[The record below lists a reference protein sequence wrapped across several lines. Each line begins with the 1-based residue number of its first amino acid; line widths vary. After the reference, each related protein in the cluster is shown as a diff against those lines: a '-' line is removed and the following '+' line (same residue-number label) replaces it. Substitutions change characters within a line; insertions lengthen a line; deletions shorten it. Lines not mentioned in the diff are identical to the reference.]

1 MRHTHTHTH
10 RPFRTESLFCAEMG
24 TENDQKSYSTL
35 CWARFHSLCI
45 SFDHCCYMSQNVNNV
60 SSPNA
65 GETKHLD
72 GRYNVNSYVMQND
85 CEKDLEWQREGR
97 KARIV
102 IKWIYI
108 HELIW
113 SIVHEDSKRFN
124 LCLIPNIFVMTLILE
139 LLKFA
144 DSNEIGIK
152 SRVDGGA
159 LSKCHVKCW
168 CAPPL
173 NWNPLLSSKLTNA
186 TNCIFFLS
194 RYCYCIRHAIVAEI
208 KLEQGI
214 SLCCDHG
221 GFI

>member
-113 SIVHEDSKRFN
+113 SIVHEDLKRFN
-124 LCLIPNIFVMTLILE
+124 LCDT
-139 LLKFA
+139 
-144 DSNEIGIK
+144 DSW
-152 SRVDGGA
+152 A
-159 LSKCHVKCW
+159 
-168 CAPPL
+168 
-173 NWNPLLSSKLTNA
+173 
-186 TNCIFFLS
+186 
-194 RYCYCIRHAIVAEI
+194 AEI
-208 KLEQGI
+208 CWFKWNRYKKQGRRRSFVEMPCKMLMRTTVKLGSIIKQQI
-214 SLCCDHG
+214 N
-221 GFI
+221 